1 MDYTFDPNQVCECGK
16 VHKTGV
22 GECIIQS
29 GAVERIPELVK
40 QSGSKKVFIVADAN
54 TYPLAGDKI
63 TALLDAAGIACSK
76 HIFTAKKVVPDE
88 HSVGSLFL
96 NYDAKCDF
104 IIGIGSGVINDI
116 SKILAYLTKNPYMI
130 VATAAYMDGYA
141 AASSSM
147 DVDGVKKTVAS
158 KSPDFIIGDLD
169 ILCGAPVFMA
179 RGGFG
184 DMLAK
189 YVSIC
194 EWRLSNLINGEYY
207 CEKVAA
213 YTRNCLKKC
222 VDNAAGLLNRDPE
235 SMTALFSGLINAGK
249 AMDYAGV
256 SRPGG
261 GGEHYF
267 SHLWDMR
274 GIAFGTPTSSH
285 GAQVTLGTIYSIK
298 GYRALIEMVPNKEKA
313 LAYVKAFDF
322 EAWGK
327 ELKEFVGK
335 GADAMIALEAK
346 ERKYDV
352 EKHAARLDVIIDK
365 WDEIVKI
372 INEELPTLEEFDDI
386 LDTVGAPKT
395 LEEIGLDSSL
405 LPMTLKATKD
415 IRDKY
420 ILSKLLWDLGL
431 LDEICEKIF

>member
-194 EWRLSNLINGEYY
+194 EWRISHLINGEYY
-207 CEKVAA
+207 CEAIADLIKTA
-213 YTRNCLKKC
+213 LKRC
-222 VDNAAGLLNRDPE
+222 TDNAKGLLARDPAAVE
-235 SMTALFSGLINAGK
+235 AVFEGLVIGGV
-249 AMDYAGV
+249 AMNYAGV
-256 SRPGG
+256 SRPAS
-261 GGEHYF
+261 GGEHYL
-267 SHLWDMR
+267 SHIWDMR
-274 GIAFGTPTSSH
+274 AVEFGTPMDLH
-285 GAQVTLGTIYSIK
+285 GIQCAIGTVISVGLYEKLRSVTPD
-298 GYRALIEMVPNKEKA
+298 REKA
-313 LAYVKAFDF
+313 LQYVKSFDRA
-322 EAWGK
+322 AWN
-327 ELKEFVGK
+327 ETLRSFVGRS
-335 GADAMIALEAK
+335 AESMIALEEK
-346 ERKYDV
+346 EGKYDAA
-352 EKHAARLDVIIDK
+352 KHAERLEVILAN
-365 WDEIVKI
+365 WDGIMQIVD
-372 INEELPTLEEFDDI
+372 EELPTAAQ
-386 LDTVGAPKT
+386 LDELMTLIEAPKT
-395 LEEIGLDSSL
+395 MEEIGLSSEI
-405 LPMTLKATKD
+405 LPLSFKCTKD
-415 IRDKY
+415 MRDKY
-420 ILSKLLWDLGL
+420 VLSRLLWDLGII
-431 LDEICEKIF
+431 DEMV